1 MNWGIKGKIVIMNI
15 FILIIAILSIY
26 VVTIYTLYSRVI
38 NNSIDMLRKES
49 YTSQSF
55 IMKYLEMEDD
65 FHVENVLNEMSPFIA
80 TYLSNNCKFRVQIY
94 NNSSLIGDSDN
105 YPNISKDDDVVTALK
120 GNKSYIIRIIEE
132 SSYILFSSPIYYSDG
147 TIGCIRYVYD
157 LNNENTI
164 ITNTILSMV
173 LFAIVAIIFSSM
185 MSNSFSNRI
194 VRPIVSLK
202 NIARKVSFGDFSK
215 KISINSKDEIE
226 DLSNSF
232 NIMSNNIEIMIENLK
247 DEKETQKRFLD
258 NVTHEFKTPLAA
270 ILGYSDLL
278 LRVKEKKDIEQCVKY
293 IVQSSNR
300 LLKLVEQ
307 LLDLSRLNKNE
318 LEVKNE
324 NVDIKSIIE
333 TAAMMLNPRMNKF
346 GIKLNMNL
354 ISKSVY
360 ADKEKTEQVILNLLD
375 NAIKYSECTEID
387 IYMENNEDYEI
398 IYIID
403 NGQGIPKEDLKNV
416 FENFY
421 TAHKALQKKYGGSG
435 LGLAICKEFME
446 KQSGKIEISSLNGTT
461 VKLSFKHA
469 ISN

>member
-55 IMKYLEMEDD
+55 IMKYLETEDD

-120 GNKSYIIRIIEE
+120 GNKSYIIRRIEE

>member
-38 NNSIDMLRKES
+38 NNSIDMLKKES

-55 IMKYLEMEDD
+55 VMKYLEMEDY

-80 TYLSNNCKFRVQIY
+80 TYLSNGCKFRVQIY

-105 YPNISKDDDVVTALK
+105 YPNISKDDDVIEALK
-120 GNKSYIIRIIEE
+120 GNKSYIIRRIEE
-132 SSYILFSSPIYYSDG
+132 ASYILFSSPIYYSDG

-164 ITNTILSMV
+164 ITNTIFSMV

-247 DEKETQKRFLD
+247 EEKETQKRFLD

-324 NVDIKSIIE
+324 NIDIKAVIE

-354 ISKSVY
+354 VSKNVY

-387 IYMENNEDYEI
+387 IYMEHNEAYVI
-398 IYIID
+398 IYIAD

-461 VKLSFKHA
+461 VKLSFKYA

>member
-55 IMKYLEMEDD
+55 IMKYLETEDD

-120 GNKSYIIRIIEE
+120 GNKSYIIRRIEE

-354 ISKSVY
+354 ISKNVY

-387 IYMENNEDYEI
+387 IYMENNEDYAI
-398 IYIID
+398 IYIVD

>member
-55 IMKYLEMEDD
+55 IMKYLETEDD

-120 GNKSYIIRIIEE
+120 GNKSYIIRRIEE

-354 ISKSVY
+354 ISKNVY

-387 IYMENNEDYEI
+387 IYMENNEDYAI
-398 IYIID
+398 IYIVD

-435 LGLAICKEFME
+435 LGLSICKEFME

>member
-1 MNWGIKGKIVIMNI
+1 MNLGIKGKIVMMNI

-38 NNSIDMLRKES
+38 NSSIDMLKKES

-55 IMKYLEMEDD
+55 VIKYLETEDD

-120 GNKSYIIRIIEE
+120 GNKSYIIRRIEE

-157 LNNENTI
+157 LDNENTI
-164 ITNTILSMV
+164 ITNTIFSMI

-194 VRPIVSLK
+194 VKPIVSLK

-247 DEKETQKRFLD
+247 EEKETQKRFLD

-318 LEVKNE
+318 VEVKNE
-324 NVDIKSIIE
+324 NVDIKSVIE
-333 TAAMMLNPRMNKF
+333 TATMMLNPRMNKF

-354 ISKSVY
+354 VSKNVY

-387 IYMENNEDYEI
+387 IYIEYDEKYVI
-398 IYIID
+398 IYIAD
-403 NGQGIPKEDLKNV
+403 NGQGIPKEDLKNI
-416 FENFY
+416 FQNFY

-461 VKLSFKHA
+461 VKLSFKHG

>member
-55 IMKYLEMEDD
+55 IMKYLETEDD

-120 GNKSYIIRIIEE
+120 GNKSYIIRRIEE

-354 ISKSVY
+354 ISKNVY

-375 NAIKYSECTEID
+375 N
-387 IYMENNEDYEI
+387 
-398 IYIID
+398 
-403 NGQGIPKEDLKNV
+403 
-416 FENFY
+416 
-421 TAHKALQKKYGGSG
+421 
-435 LGLAICKEFME
+435 
-446 KQSGKIEISSLNGTT
+446 
-461 VKLSFKHA
+461 
-469 ISN
+469 

>member
-55 IMKYLEMEDD
+55 IMKYLETEDD

-120 GNKSYIIRIIEE
+120 GNKSYIIRRIEE

-375 NAIKYSECTEID
+375 N
-387 IYMENNEDYEI
+387 
-398 IYIID
+398 
-403 NGQGIPKEDLKNV
+403 
-416 FENFY
+416 
-421 TAHKALQKKYGGSG
+421 
-435 LGLAICKEFME
+435 
-446 KQSGKIEISSLNGTT
+446 
-461 VKLSFKHA
+461 
-469 ISN
+469 

>member
-1 MNWGIKGKIVIMNI
+1 MNLGIKGKIVIMNI
-15 FILIIAILSIY
+15 VVLIIAILSIY
-26 VVTIYTLYSRVI
+26 AVTIYTLYSRVI

-55 IMKYLEMEDD
+55 IMKYLETEDD

-80 TYLSNNCKFRVQIY
+80 TYLSNGCKFRVQIY

-105 YPNISKDDDVVTALK
+105 YPNINKDDDVVTALK
-120 GNKSYIIRIIEE
+120 GNKSYIIRRVEE

-157 LNNENTI
+157 LDNENTI

-173 LFAIVAIIFSSM
+173 LFAIVAIIFSSI

-202 NIARKVSFGDFSK
+202 KIARKVSFGDFSK

-247 DEKETQKRFLD
+247 EEKDTQKRFLD

-318 LEVKNE
+318 LEIKNE
-324 NVDIKSIIE
+324 NIDIKSVVE
-333 TAAMMLNPRMNKF
+333 SAAMMLNPRMSKF

-354 ISKSVY
+354 VSKNVY

-375 NAIKYSECTEID
+375 NAIKYSECTEIN
-387 IYMENNEDYEI
+387 IYMEYNESCVI

-416 FENFY
+416 FKNFY

-435 LGLAICKEFME
+435 LGLSICKEFME

-461 VKLSFKHA
+461 VKLSFKHV
-469 ISN
+469 I

>member
-1 MNWGIKGKIVIMNI
+1 MNWGIKGKTVIMNI

-26 VVTIYTLYSRVI
+26 VVTIYILYSRVI
-38 NNSIDMLRKES
+38 NNSIDMLKKES

-55 IMKYLEMEDD
+55 VMKYLEMEDD

-80 TYLSNNCKFRVQIY
+80 TYLSNGCKFRVQIY

-105 YPNISKDDDVVTALK
+105 YPNISKDDDVIEALK
-120 GNKSYIIRIIEE
+120 GNKSYIIRRIEE
-132 SSYILFSSPIYYSDG
+132 ASYILFSSPIYYSDG

-164 ITNTILSMV
+164 ITNTIFSMV

-247 DEKETQKRFLD
+247 EEKETQKRFLD

-324 NVDIKSIIE
+324 NIDIKAVIE

-354 ISKSVY
+354 VSKNVY

-387 IYMENNEDYEI
+387 IYMEHNEAYVI
-398 IYIID
+398 IYIAD

-461 VKLSFKHA
+461 VKLSFKYA

>member
-1 MNWGIKGKIVIMNI
+1 MNLGIKGKIVIMNI
-15 FILIIAILSIY
+15 VVLIIAILSIY
-26 VVTIYTLYSRVI
+26 AVTIYTLYSRVI
-38 NNSIDMLRKES
+38 NNSIDMLKKES

-55 IMKYLEMEDD
+55 IMKYLETEDD

-80 TYLSNNCKFRVQIY
+80 TYLSNGCKFRVQIY

-120 GNKSYIIRIIEE
+120 GNKSYIIRRIEE

-157 LNNENTI
+157 LDNENTI

-173 LFAIVAIIFSSM
+173 LFAIVAIIFSSI

-247 DEKETQKRFLD
+247 EEKDTQKRFLD

-318 LEVKNE
+318 IEIKNE
-324 NVDIKSIIE
+324 NVDIKSVVE
-333 TAAMMLNPRMNKF
+333 SAAIMLNPRMSKF

-354 ISKSVY
+354 VSKNVY

-375 NAIKYSECTEID
+375 NAIKYSECTEIN
-387 IYMENNEDYEI
+387 IYMEYNESYVI

-435 LGLAICKEFME
+435 LGLSICKEFME

-469 ISN
+469 I

>member
-55 IMKYLEMEDD
+55 IMKYLETEDD

-120 GNKSYIIRIIEE
+120 GNKSYIIRRIEE

-387 IYMENNEDYEI
+387 IYMENNEDYSI
-398 IYIID
+398 IYIVD

>member
-55 IMKYLEMEDD
+55 IMKYLETEDD

-120 GNKSYIIRIIEE
+120 GNKSYIIRRIEE

-202 NIARKVSFGDFSK
+202 NIARKVSVGDFSK

>member
-55 IMKYLEMEDD
+55 IMKYLETEDD

-120 GNKSYIIRIIEE
+120 GNKSYIIRRIEE

-387 IYMENNEDYEI
+387 IYMENNEYYEI

-446 KQSGKIEISSLNGTT
+446 KQFGKIEISSLNGTT

>member
-55 IMKYLEMEDD
+55 IMKYLETEDD

-120 GNKSYIIRIIEE
+120 GNKSYIIRRIEE

-421 TAHKALQKKYGGSG
+421 TAHKALQKNMV
-435 LGLAICKEFME
+435 E
-446 KQSGKIEISSLNGTT
+446 
-461 VKLSFKHA
+461 VD
-469 ISN
+469 

>member
-55 IMKYLEMEDD
+55 IMKYLETEDD

-120 GNKSYIIRIIEE
+120 GNKAYIIRRIEE
-132 SSYILFSSPIYYSDG
+132 FSYILFSSPIYYSDG

-173 LFAIVAIIFSSM
+173 LFAIVAIIFSSI

-387 IYMENNEDYEI
+387 IYMENNEDYAI
-398 IYIID
+398 IYIAD

>member
-55 IMKYLEMEDD
+55 IMKYLETEDD

-120 GNKSYIIRIIEE
+120 GNKSYIIRRIEE

-173 LFAIVAIIFSSM
+173 LFAIVAIIFSSI

-387 IYMENNEDYEI
+387 IYMENNEDYSI
-398 IYIID
+398 IYIVD

>member
-55 IMKYLEMEDD
+55 IMKYLETEDD

-105 YPNISKDDDVVTALK
+105 YPNISKDDDVVKALK
-120 GNKSYIIRIIEE
+120 GNKSYIIRRIEE

-387 IYMENNEDYEI
+387 IYMENNEDYAI
-398 IYIID
+398 IYIAD

>member
-55 IMKYLEMEDD
+55 IMKYLETEDD

-120 GNKSYIIRIIEE
+120 GNKAYIIRRIEE

-173 LFAIVAIIFSSM
+173 LFAIVAIIFSSI

-387 IYMENNEDYEI
+387 IYMENNEDYAI
-398 IYIID
+398 IYIAD